1 LKGEVRMC
9 PRCGSA
15 GVDYGQISGSEAHC
29 RGCQWRGT
37 REDLLLL
44 AVNHEFLSDESMAL
58 AMVNDMRQLLS
69 GELGLP
75 YLKFLIKWGFVKAD
89 VLSPGNTVDRKQ
101 FAAYLAA
108 IVTGVLTSILK
119 CRVDLETAGKEPID
133 GRSGN

>member
-1 LKGEVRMC
+1 MKGEVRMC

-15 GVDYGQISGSEAHC
+15 GVDYGQISGSTAHC
-29 RGCQWRGT
+29 RGCQWHGT

-44 AVNHEFLSDESMAL
+44 SVDHTFLSDESMAM

-101 FAAYLAA
+101 FATYLAA
-108 IVTGVLTSILK
+108 IVTGVLTSILT
-119 CRVDLETAGKEPID
+119 CRSNLETSKEESVHGK
-133 GRSGN
+133 S